1 MQRRGLLAWPALLPW
16 LAHAQSAGLQLITP
30 YPPGG
35 ENDIGARA
43 LAPLMAELLRP
54 GTAD

>member
-16 LAHAQSAGLQLITP
+16 LAHAQSAGLQLIMP
-30 YPPGG
+30 YLPGG
-35 ENDIGARA
+35 GNDIRARA